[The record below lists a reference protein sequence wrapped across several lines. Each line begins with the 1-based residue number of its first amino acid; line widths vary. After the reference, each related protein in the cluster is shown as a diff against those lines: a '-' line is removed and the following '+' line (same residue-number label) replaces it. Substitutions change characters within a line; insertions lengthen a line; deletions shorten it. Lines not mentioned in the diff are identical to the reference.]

1 MFFFLCGAAVMA
13 RSDLEIPAQIAKFLS
28 LYLLLAIGFKGG
40 VALSESSIDT
50 TIVMT
55 LLAAML
61 LSALIPIYTFF
72 ARR

>member
-1 MFFFLCGAAVMA
+1 MA

-28 LYLLLAIGFKGG
+28 IYLLLAIGCKGG

-55 LLAAML
+55 LLVV
-61 LSALIPIYTFF
+61 TFPHH
-72 ARR
+72 

>member
-1 MFFFLCGAAVMA
+1 MEENTYIRPVTVQLPG
-13 RSDLEIPAQIAKFLS
+13 SIA
-28 LYLLLAIGFKGG
+28 KGG